1 MGHDKLRKFAE
12 NETFSCLLQPS
23 AQELLAD
30 GYFNL
35 RDHAVKGHWDRFFD
49 SLAGAGSPLQDF
61 ALRAHPSQPDG
72 WAPPVHEATG
82 GHGPAGETLP
92 PPGQES
98 KIDDIDFCSRI
109 AAVAGA
115 RTDIV
120 LELGCGKGEYTIALA
135 ERHPERDY
143 IGVDIKGARLWKG
156 AKYATEHRLPNVAF
170 LRTRVEFITAFF
182 APGEVSEVWLTFSDP
197 QFRSENS
204 RLSSPLFLERYRSFM
219 KPGGVVHL
227 KTDSRFL
234 HEYTRAVCELNGLRI
249 LACTIDLYGMS
260 PGDKAAPAVPPEDR
274 SHPRLRKREGPTS
287 EKSASADR
295 PGPGTLHAKSE
306 RDLRAAGGSGD
317 MPPYSMGW
325 GPAQPDVCGRGLP
338 VGSPAEIPEEVRS
351 VQTFYE
357 KLFLE
362 QGYPITYL
370 SFVIDHDGPY
380 RSPVEA
386 GTFDTDYWRS
396 VEGPR
401 LLFGHDSAETRRQKL
416 KEAAARD
423 E

>member
-30 GYFNL
+30 GYFHL

-49 SLAGAGSPLQDF
+49 ALAAAGSPLQDF

-98 KIDDIDFCSRI
+98 ELPEASS
-109 AAVAGA
+109 

-234 HEYTRAVCELNGLRI
+234 HEYTRAVCELNGLRL
-249 LACTIDLYGMS
+249 LACTTDLYGMS
-260 PGDKAAPAVPPEDR
+260 AGDQADRQAP
-274 SHPRLRKREGPTS
+274 
-287 EKSASADR
+287 SADCATLGIIR
-295 PGPGTLHAKSE
+295 GGTASEAK
-306 RDLRAAGGSGD
+306 R
-317 MPPYSMGW
+317 W

-416 KEAAARD
+416 KLRD